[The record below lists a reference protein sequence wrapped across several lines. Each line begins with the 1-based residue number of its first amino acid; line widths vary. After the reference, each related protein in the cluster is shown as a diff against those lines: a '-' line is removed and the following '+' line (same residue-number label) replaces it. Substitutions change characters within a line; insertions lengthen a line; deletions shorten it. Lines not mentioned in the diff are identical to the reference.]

1 MCPPMLASE
10 LSNRQIL
17 TTDGEEVGHVSGLAM
32 DPATGALETLIVTTE
47 RDAIFGIDEDPDGEI
62 RLPAEVIEAVRDYL
76 IITPPTMATKV
87 S

>member
-1 MCPPMLASE
+1 MLASE

-17 TTDGEEVGHVSGLAM
+17 TTDGEQVGHISGLTM

-47 RDAIFGIDEDPDGEI
+47 RDAIFGIEANPEGDI
-62 RLPAEVIEAVRDYL
+62 HLPAEVIEAMRDYL
-76 IITPPTMATKV
+76 IITPPTTAYRE